1 MNKSHSEKESFFL
14 PRWLAPALGRA
25 VADHP
30 VVALTG
36 ARQVGKSTL
45 LEHAEPTKHWKYVT
59 FDNSDAMK
67 QGERD
72 PAGLWA
78 GTDRVIL
85 DEVQRLPGILSA
97 VKQSVDEHPRKM
109 HFVLSGSANLLLMR
123 QVSESLAGRAVYLTL
138 LPMTLGEIHKKPLP
152 GLLEAIFEGHFP
164 KEEQLAAAAG
174 DPIPAISKGF
184 MPGLLALPSAES
196 RTRWWEGYAA
206 TYLERDLRQLSQVES
221 LSDYRTVMEVLALR
235 AGQVVNQTEVAR
247 DSHVSQ
253 PTVHRYLN
261 LLETTCLIDRLP
273 AFARNRTKR
282 LIKAPKLHWVD
293 PALAAYLGGL
303 HDEASIKAAREAGAL
318 FENLIFHHLKVLAG
332 MFTPKMRIY
341 YWRTLKGKEVD
352 FVLEWGRKI
361 VAVEV
366 KLTGSPRYADCADLE
381 AFLKDHPEASGGIL
395 IHTGKDVVRMGT
407 KIVALPWTA
416 IAGG

>member
-1 MNKSHSEKESFFL
+1 MRF
-14 PRWLAPALGRA
+14 A
-25 VADHP
+25 
-30 VVALTG
+30 
-36 ARQVGKSTL
+36 
-45 LEHAEPTKHWKYVT
+45 
-59 FDNSDAMK
+59 
-67 QGERD
+67 
-72 PAGLWA
+72 
-78 GTDRVIL
+78 
-85 DEVQRLPGILSA
+85 
-97 VKQSVDEHPRKM
+97 
-109 HFVLSGSANLLLMR
+109 LSGSANLLLMR

-138 LPMTLGEIHKKPLP
+138 LPM
-152 GLLEAIFEGHFP
+152 
-164 KEEQLAAAAG
+164 AAG
-174 DPIPAISKGF
+174 EMLRNPPPATLSDILSGRFPREERLADAARDPFAAISQGF
-184 MPGLLALPSAES
+184 MPRLLALPTAEG

-206 TYLERDLRQLSQVES
+206 TYLERDLRDLSQVDS
-221 LSDYRTVMEVLALR
+221 LSDFHTVMEVLALR
-235 AGQVVNQTEVAR
+235 AGQAVNQTEVAR

-293 PALAAYLGGL
+293 PALAAHLAGL

-332 MFTPKMRIY
+332 MSTPRMRIC
-341 YWRTLKGKEVD
+341 YWRTMKGEEVD

-366 KLTGSPRYADCADLE
+366 KLTGSPRYADCEGLE
-381 AFLKDHPEASGGIL
+381 AFLTDHPEAGGGVL
-395 IHTGKDVVRMGT
+395 IHTGRDVVRMGT

-416 IAGG
+416 LVGG